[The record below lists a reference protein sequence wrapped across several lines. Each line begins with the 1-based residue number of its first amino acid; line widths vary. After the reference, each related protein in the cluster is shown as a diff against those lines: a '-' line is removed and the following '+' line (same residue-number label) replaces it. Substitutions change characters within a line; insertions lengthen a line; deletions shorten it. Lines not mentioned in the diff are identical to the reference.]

1 MSPTASS
8 PLLADARFKLTA
20 EEEGVLPFPA
30 AAALPLGLKQGDILS
45 IERWPA
51 SLHIEP
57 YEAFLET
64 IWKALPPERLW
75 REVER
80 FLARPL
86 AVLEERGVRIP
97 RDLFSLQPGEEVVL
111 QILSRG
117 FAPEIYV
124 YPCILG
130 AVRRDLAIEI
140 DP

>member
-20 EEEGVLPFPA
+20 EEEGVLP
-30 AAALPLGLKQGDILS
+30 LGLKQGDILS
-45 IERWPA
+45 IERWSV

-57 YEAFLET
+57 YEAFLEI
-64 IWKALPPERLW
+64 IWEALPPERLW

-97 RDLFSLQPGEEVVL
+97 RDLFSLQPGDEIVL

-130 AVRRDLAIEI
+130 TVRRDLAIEI